1 MRIHVPS
8 PRLRRESSDCRL
20 YARRSFEKCL
30 ASHLRQR
37 KLVLFRASRLLGK
50 AGQLQRDPV
59 LLLTRCQP
67 ISWRLQSHSSEV
79 LGVRHGTQTQVAV
92 FRARDATE
100 TGSAGLDGSE
110 RGTSSTVETLMVE
123 RRPLSRV
130 AWTSLQSRLNLNQKT
145 VLRVP
150 SLCG

>member
-1 MRIHVPS
+1 MEHI
-8 PRLRRESSDCRL
+8 
-20 YARRSFEKCL
+20 
-30 ASHLRQR
+30 
-37 KLVLFRASRLLGK
+37 
-50 AGQLQRDPV
+50 
-59 LLLTRCQP
+59 
-67 ISWRLQSHSSEV
+67 
-79 LGVRHGTQTQVAV
+79 TQVAV
-92 FRARDATE
+92 FRARDAIE

-110 RGTSSTVETLMVE
+110 MGTSSTVETLMVE